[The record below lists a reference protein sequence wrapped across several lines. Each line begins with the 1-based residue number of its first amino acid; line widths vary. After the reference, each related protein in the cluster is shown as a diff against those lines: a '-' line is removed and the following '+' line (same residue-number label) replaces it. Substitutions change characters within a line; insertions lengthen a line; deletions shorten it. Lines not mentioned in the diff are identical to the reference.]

1 MTAHPAPSG
10 FETRTNATY
19 EALMW
24 ALSRPGLAREMPT
37 PGQAAI
43 IEALIDRECR
53 VHCADPELAEVA
65 GRTGARLVEPARAD
79 HLFFD
84 SLPTSDILGQIGLG
98 SDLHPEAGATL
109 VCNAVLGKGPRLRLT
124 GPGCD
129 GAVEVRIGG
138 LPDGFWQARARL
150 MRYPMGFEL
159 FFVDGARVLG
169 IPRSTTVS
177 FVSSEAVAHAA
188 GVAL

>member
-1 MTAHPAPSG
+1 MTAHPAPSC
-10 FETRTNATY
+10 FETRTNATH

-24 ALSRPGLAREMPT
+24 ALSRPGLVRDMPAA
-37 PGQAAI
+37 GQAGI
-43 IEALIDRECR
+43 IEALLDRECR
-53 VHCADPELAEVA
+53 VHCVDAAMADVA
-65 GRTGARLVEPARAD
+65 SRTGATLVEPARAD

-84 SLPTSDILGQIGLG
+84 SLPNSDRLGQIALG
-98 SDLHPEAGATL
+98 SDLHPETGATL
-109 VCNAVLGKGPRLRLT
+109 VCNALLGKGPLLRLT

-129 GAVEVRIGG
+129 GAVEVRIAG

-150 MRYPMGFEL
+150 TRYPMGFEL

-177 FVSSEAVAHAA
+177 TVSTEAVAHSA
-188 GVAL
+188 GEAL